1 MTPRHAE
8 EWSVWGLHARVVVT
22 DPAALDSA
30 TNLIRGYLSAADV
43 ATNRDRGDSEISNLQ
58 PGHNTVTPMFARF
71 ATDALTAADA
81 GDGVWVDGVKRG
93 PTVTGTGWRDI
104 TVDGTDLYLPACVE
118 LDLSATARAS
128 AADHCAASTAE
139 LLDCG
144 VLVALGGDVAAAGTT
159 PSERWQVQVQDLPG
173 DPTCQ
178 ISIPSGAG
186 VATASTVKPLHPES
200 VPQWRT
206 VSVVAQTC
214 TRAHTASTTA
224 VGMAGGAIDYLG
236 RLELPAR
243 LVDQEFRV
251 VTIGGW
257 PS

>member
-1 MTPRHAE
+1 MVTPRHAE

-22 DPAALDSA
+22 DAAALDSA

-43 ATNRDRGDSEISNLQ
+43 ATNRDRADSEIRNLR

-71 ATDALTAADA
+71 VSDALAAAQA
-81 GDGVWVDGVKRG
+81 GDGTLG
-93 PTVTGTGWRDI
+93 PTVTGADWRGI
-104 TVDGTDLYLPACVE
+104 TVDGTDLHLPDGVE

-139 LLDCG
+139 LLECG
-144 VLVALGGDVAAAGTT
+144 VLVALGGDIAAAGTT

-214 TRAHTASTTA
+214 TRAHMASTTA
-224 VGMAGGAIDYLG
+224 VGMAGGAIDYLD